1 MKKCVLFVM
10 ILFSVLMSCSKN
22 SVLYG
27 GNYVMELN
35 QQQKED
41 EKIAPVITINTDKKE
56 FMFSYDV
63 LSSYLNIGTYE
74 VKDNVLTATT
84 QDEKYHYVFH
94 IVDENTLSFIEQES
108 SEITIFDNH
117 FGVVPQDGAIFQKE

>member
-1 MKKCVLFVM
+1 M
-10 ILFSVLMSCSKN
+10 
-22 SVLYG
+22 LYG